1 VILGSRTRDAKIM
14 WHTNKMGVFVSDPD
28 ASHDCCYY
36 DILFRQPIHI
46 ISMIE
51 PDTVITAV
59 ATHKGKGNS
68 VKKLSPNYKIV
79 GRVYPPEIRPHSG
92 VFSR

>member
-1 VILGSRTRDAKIM
+1 
-14 WHTNKMGVFVSDPD
+14 
-28 ASHDCCYY
+28 
-36 DILFRQPIHI
+36 
-46 ISMIE
+46 MIE